1 MARKKITEKKPA
13 AEENEE
19 STVAPELE
27 EGMSENELEPDES
40 EEMELSEIPIEQFL
54 KDPKMSEITEE
65 SDVEEVTAWCPICND
80 YTIFVDKTCTVCG
93 FVKGSAKKTADKEE
107 TEESTESTFDL
118 IPSDEVIDEMGGMGG
133 FNEEENSE
141 DY

>member
-1 MARKKITEKKPA
+1 MTKKTIKDQKPVQ
-13 AEENEE
+13 EDNGK
-19 STVAPELE
+19 TLDNELE
-27 EGMSENELEPDES
+27 EGLSELETEEP

-65 SDVEEVTAWCPICND
+65 GDVEEVTAWCPICND

-93 FVKGSAKKTADKEE
+93 FVKGSAKKAADKDE

-118 IPSDEVIDEMGGMGG
+118 IPNDEVIDEMNGVGGYD
-133 FNEEENSE
+133 EENE
-141 DY
+141 DNY

>member
-1 MARKKITEKKPA
+1 MARKKITEQKPA
-13 AEENEE
+13 ENEDDE
-19 STVAPELE
+19 SAVTPELE
-27 EGMSENELEPDES
+27 EGMSELEADEP

-107 TEESTESTFDL
+107 TEESTESSFDL
-118 IPSDEVIDEMGGMGG
+118 IPSDEVIDEMSGMGG
-133 FNEEENSE
+133 FGEEENSE